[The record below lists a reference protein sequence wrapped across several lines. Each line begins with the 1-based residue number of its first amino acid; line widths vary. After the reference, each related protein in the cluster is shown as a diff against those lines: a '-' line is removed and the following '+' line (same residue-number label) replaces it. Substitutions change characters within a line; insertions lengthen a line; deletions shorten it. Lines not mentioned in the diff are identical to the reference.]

1 MGRPGRQQGEEAVS
15 YNLGLCAIQI
25 TPIHESGLVEIGL
38 IPMKGKTTLA
48 GARPTTSC
56 TITPKMMRE
65 LAQDLERLAGELDQH
80 RKAADAAQKVSE
92 EVAKIFNKLGK
103 SQGSLGSV

>member
-1 MGRPGRQQGEEAVS
+1 MS

-25 TPIHESGLVEIGL
+25 TPLHDHGLVEIGF
-38 IPMKGKTTLA
+38 IPLKGKA
-48 GARPTTSC
+48 IVPGARPVTVG

-65 LAQDLERLAGELDQH
+65 LAKDLDRLAGELDQH
-80 RKAADAAQKVSE
+80 RNAAEAAQKVSE
-92 EVAKIFNKLGK
+92 EVAKIFSKLGK